1 VARFKAVLFDW
12 RGTLVH
18 IPSPIW
24 HVTRAL
30 ETIGRP
36 AGRQTVEAVIERV
49 QDVSDLPEFVEAE
62 RVIDVSAEVHRET
75 TMRMY
80 DQAGLDIELA
90 EALYRVEWEPESR
103 PWYPDV
109 LEALQVIHGRGARI
123 ALVSDIH
130 FDIRPDCIAQGID
143 TFVDAYVLSCELG
156 IQKPNP
162 RMFLAATSAVGV
174 RPDEA
179 LMVGDTAATDGG
191 AAAIGI
197 ATLILPRPDELVTR
211 GLNMVVRLLAQ

>member
-1 VARFKAVLFDW
+1 VVARFKAVLFDW

-30 ETIGRP
+30 ESTGRP
-36 AGRQTVEAVIERV
+36 ADRQTVEAVIERV

-62 RVIDVSAEVHRET
+62 RVIDLSAEVHRET

-80 DQAGLDIELA
+80 NQGGLDIELA
-90 EALYRVEWEPESR
+90 EALYRVEWELESR
-103 PWYPDV
+103 PLFPDV
-109 LEALQVIHGRGARI
+109 PGTLAAIHDRGVKV

-143 TFVDAYVLSCELG
+143 TFVDAYILSCEVG
-156 IQKPNP
+156 IQKPDP
-162 RMFLAATSAVGV
+162 RMFLAATSAVDV
-174 RPDEA
+174 QPDEA

-211 GLNMVVRLLAQ
+211 GLDIVVRLLA